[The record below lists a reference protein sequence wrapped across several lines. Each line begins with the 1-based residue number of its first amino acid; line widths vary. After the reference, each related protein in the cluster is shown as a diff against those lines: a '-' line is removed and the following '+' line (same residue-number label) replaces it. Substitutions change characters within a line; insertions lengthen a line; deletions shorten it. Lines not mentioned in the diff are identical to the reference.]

1 MAVPAFPVNFAAVR
15 SAAAIAAAEEAYQ
28 VRDWERSRAWARAA
42 IYGDPRDPR
51 AYKILGNALQSL
63 GDLAAATAAY
73 RRAIALDP
81 QFAAAW
87 ANLGSVAAQQGE
99 PATAIAHWQTA
110 LDHDPG
116 LVALYMPL
124 GAAWAQQGEPDRAK
138 TCYERAIAAGSPE
151 AITVKAWLGLGILAA
166 QQHDYPQAKRAYER
180 ATALDPANAQGWLG
194 LGQAW
199 FYAEDYGQA
208 IASYLRGLSLDPSAK
223 QGWSN
228 LGTCYFHQLD
238 LDRAAACYERALA
251 IDPEFG
257 DAHWAR
263 ANLWLLQG
271 DYGRGLPEFE
281 WRWRSVLPSRSLGGQ
296 VWRGEPLQ
304 GETLLVYTQC
314 GLGDLLQFARYL
326 PLAAQRGARVI
337 VEVPPPMVRLTA
349 AIPGVVQV
357 IPKGDRLPD
366 TDYHIACMSLP
377 HRMTT
382 SLETI
387 PTAIPY
393 LSATA
398 SDWRPEFTA
407 AIAPDR
413 PRLRVGIAWASGYQA
428 IIDGERDYRTRSSD
442 VRSFV
447 KYLAQPGVQ
456 LHSLQVGHNGGDL
469 EALPGFGS
477 DRPLVH
483 DWRDHLHDL
492 ADTAA
497 LIAALDLVICVDTSV
512 AHLAG
517 ALGKPTWL
525 LVPWLPNWRW
535 LLDRADSPWYP
546 TMRLF
551 RQPRPGD
558 WDAVLSEVATALQ
571 QFTRGR
577 QSNSARIATVFLD
590 A

>member
-1 MAVPAFPVNFAAVR
+1 MTVPAFPVNPAAVR
-15 SAAAIAAAEEAYQ
+15 SPAEAIAAAEAAYQ
-28 VRDWERSRAWARAA
+28 AGDWGRSLDWARVA
-42 IYGDPRDPR
+42 IYRDPRDPR
-51 AYKILGNALQSL
+51 AYKILGNALQSR
-63 GDLAAATAAY
+63 GDLAAATLAY
-73 RRAIALDP
+73 RRAITLDP

-87 ANLGSVAAQQGE
+87 ANLGSLAAKQGDRT
-99 PATAIAHWQTA
+99 TAIAHWQTA
-110 LDHDPG
+110 LDHDPH
-116 LVALYMPL
+116 LVALYIPL
-124 GAAWAQQGEPDRAK
+124 GAAWAEQGEPERAQA
-138 TCYERAIAAGSPE
+138 CYEGAIAQGATG
-151 AITVKAWLGLGILAA
+151 AIAVKAWLGLGILAA
-166 QQHDYPQAKRAYER
+166 QRHDYAAAKHAYGQV
-180 ATALDPANAQGWLG
+180 TALDPENATGWLG

-199 FYAEDYGQA
+199 FYAEDYDQA
-208 IASYLRGLSLDPSAK
+208 IAAYLRGLALDPSAK

-281 WRWRSVLPSRSLGGQ
+281 WRWRSVLPRRSLGGQ
-296 VWRGEPLQ
+296 LWRGEPLQ

-326 PLAAQRGARVI
+326 PLVAQRGARVI

-349 AIPGVVQV
+349 AIPGVAQV
-357 IPKGDRLPD
+357 IPKGDRLPGYA
-366 TDYHIACMSLP
+366 YHIACMSLP
-377 HRMTT
+377 HLMTT
-382 SLETI
+382 SLDTI

-398 SDWRPEFTA
+398 SDWRPDLSTGIPT

-413 PRLRVGIAWASGYQA
+413 PRLQVGIAWASGYQA
-428 IIDGERDYRTRSSD
+428 IVDGERDYRTRSSD
-442 VRSFV
+442 VQSFV
-447 KYLAQPGVQ
+447 KYLALPGVQ

-469 EALPGFGS
+469 EALPGFGG

-483 DWRDHLHDL
+483 DWRNHLHDL

-535 LLDRADSPWYP
+535 LLDRTDSPWYP

-558 WDAVLSEVATALQ
+558 WDTVLADVANALQ
-571 QFTRGR
+571 RFIRGG
-577 QSNSARIATVFLD
+577 QSH
-590 A
+590 